1 MTYPDYVTD
10 PSLISPCEVACTQA
24 IESYLE
30 QRDIDLQ
37 FHTVQCTT
45 MRSDKQYQQD
55 HGHPPFAFTISPAIT
70 NRGWFENSECGVAAK
85 KHITALANAFG
96 CVVEIEYPETLTA
109 CCYVIRVRMNVKH
122 WEMWYRY
129 DEEDRG
135 VRSQWDVTH
144 KADDT
149 SPEDEDAAFYQERTD
164 NMIWGRPGIGN

>member
-1 MTYPDYVTD
+1 MNYPDYVTN
-10 PSLISPCEVACTQA
+10 SSIVSPCEVACTQA

-37 FHTVQCTT
+37 HYTKQCVGISS
-45 MRSDKQYQQD
+45 RKQQYMQD
-55 HGHPPFAFTISPAIT
+55 YSHPPFAFTISPAIT
-70 NRGWFENSECGVAAK
+70 NRGWFEHCECGVAAK

-122 WEMWYRY
+122 WKLWYRH
-129 DEEDRG
+129 DEDRG

-144 KADDT
+144 KLENQA
-149 SPEDEDAAFYQERTD
+149 
-164 NMIWGRPGIGN
+164 